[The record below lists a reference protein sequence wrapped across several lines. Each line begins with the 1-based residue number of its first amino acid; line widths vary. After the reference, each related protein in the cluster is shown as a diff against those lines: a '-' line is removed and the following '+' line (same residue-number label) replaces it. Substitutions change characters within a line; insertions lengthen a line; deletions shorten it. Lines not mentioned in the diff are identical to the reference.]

1 MLEED
6 PLCPEC
12 GYELTGIRVLKDDT
26 TAEITIEFF
35 CDQAGEDMFT
45 FQILTGL
52 TDNDIAKLTKIGKK
66 IPRKMA
72 LRLVEL
78 KSEEEAI
85 QEYDANRTTNS

>member
-1 MLEED
+1 MFEED

-12 GYELTGIRVLKDDT
+12 GYELTGIKIFKDDV

-52 TDNDIAKLTKIGKK
+52 TDYDIAKLTEIGKK

-72 LRLVEL
+72 LRLVKR

-85 QEYDANRTTNS
+85 QEYDANRTSNL